1 MILVQIQNLI
11 NRIGGIMASMLTLSV
26 VDCELEPWSGQTK
39 DYKTGICSFSAK
51 HAALRRKGKDWLA
64 QNNVSKW
71 TTYFRLVKTCEARLS
86 CFLIELIY
94 LEITF
99 FILQILL

>member
-11 NRIGGIMASMLTLSV
+11 NCIGGIMASVLALSAV
-26 VDCELEPWSGQTK
+26 YCELEPRSGQTK

-64 QNNVSKW
+64 QDHNNVSECGNMSI
-71 TTYFRLVKTCEARLS
+71 RG
-86 CFLIELIY
+86 
-94 LEITF
+94 
-99 FILQILL
+99 LLFQ